1 MVHGMEPCGNGAAGV
16 MTKKFNTLLN
26 RMSEERQ
33 TRIKQR
39 VEAAARE
46 MALHEVRQARHLTQQ
61 KLAGTLRVN
70 QAAISKLE
78 HQSDMYISTLRR
90 VLAAMGGTLKIVA
103 HFPEGEIVI
112 RQFED
117 LSPAVTGRPKT

>member
-1 MVHGMEPCGNGAAGV
+1 